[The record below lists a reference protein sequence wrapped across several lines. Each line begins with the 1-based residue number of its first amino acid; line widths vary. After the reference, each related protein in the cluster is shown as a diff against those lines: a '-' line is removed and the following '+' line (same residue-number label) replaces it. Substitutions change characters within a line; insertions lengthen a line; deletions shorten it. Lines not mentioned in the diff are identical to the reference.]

1 MERNDFELH
10 LPGFRFHPTEAE
22 LLDFYLRRVVQGE
35 KLDFDF
41 IGSLNIYHYDPWELP
56 GLAKVGE
63 REWYFF
69 VPRDRKSGNRG
80 RANRTTE
87 RGFWKAT
94 GCDRQIRSLADSKHL
109 LGLKKTLVFYQ
120 GRARR
125 GTKTDWIMN
134 EYRLPDSYSAAI
146 STPQQVIVLCKIYRK
161 ATSMKELEQRAASEE
176 KRKEAQI
183 CSAMADNV
191 SIFSAP
197 SECMDVKEMEA
208 PKKVE
213 VTSTTFRSVKLPE
226 LQIPMDS
233 LDWMQDPFLT
243 QLRSPWLDQWSPCAN
258 ILYF

>member
-1 MERNDFELH
+1 MW
-10 LPGFRFHPTEAE
+10 
-22 LLDFYLRRVVQGE
+22 LR
-35 KLDFDF
+35 
-41 IGSLNIYHYDPWELP
+41 S

-120 GRARR
+120 GRAPR

-146 STPQQVIVLCKIYRK
+146 STPQQVKHCHIDIYQDADQYRVLY
-161 ATSMKELEQRAASEE
+161 SGS
-176 KRKEAQI
+176 
-183 CSAMADNV
+183 V
-191 SIFSAP
+191 FS
-197 SECMDVKEMEA
+197 
-208 PKKVE
+208 
-213 VTSTTFRSVKLPE
+213 
-226 LQIPMDS
+226 
-233 LDWMQDPFLT
+233 
-243 QLRSPWLDQWSPCAN
+243 
-258 ILYF
+258 Y